1 VYDAEARQAVFRPAV
16 PLSYAT
22 TYTATLTTAIR
33 DASGEPLPAAV
44 QWSFTTAGRDL
55 PPEPVA
61 FSPAQGGRSTPL
73 NPVVSVA
80 WDAPLDPAALDPAA
94 FTLSP
99 LGGSPLSGVT
109 GYDPASHTL
118 SFTPA
123 SDLLPN
129 QAYIAA
135 IAAGIADLDG
145 NLTLGEIR
153 WIFHTGSSRTEGP
166 AFTGSFT
173 DAGRDDDGDGLY
185 EALLV
190 RVGVQVDAAGRYH
203 LAGRLVDGQGEEI
216 GAAYAQ
222 ADLPAGTS
230 FVELPFP
237 GAQIGGHAV
246 DGPYLVT
253 GLSLHLDGAPGGAV
267 VLQDAHRSLAYLAS
281 QFETPLHFFAL
292 PDLHLMPGESLQPA
306 FNVRDYAQHA
316 SLGSDQLSYVVVRNS
331 QPGAGVTLEADGG
344 LAVLP
349 LAGYSGVSQ
358 VAIEVSD
365 GQVTVQ
371 DTFQVRVGWASQVYL
386 PAIASNSYATSQAV
400 VRDYWRTALKETWD
414 GVDATYPSWQYGWG
428 ILSQYPG
435 YYWGP
440 RDCDAYSGQNSGWAF
455 GINSLGVEPMACG
468 ANYLDAGRGTM
479 TTMPEMDPYHNKV
492 VNLEFAA
499 AAELR
504 MKVKTDLDAG
514 DQVCA
519 LVAKD
524 SQYKL
529 EEYFGACRTGQ
540 TNGWED
546 LVLDLANV
554 PTLGNLLGYKDLRVA
569 LDFQSDGSG
578 SRPFGAYVDDL
589 QLRVCLRGL
598 PCSPQGAP
606 APAPVAGSVGGGY
619 TIPEYTSVETAL
631 GVESDGRIHALW
643 TGELSYFD
651 EDYTLRKFV
660 FYSTSADGVHWTP
673 AQVINDSG
681 MMPAVLVDN
690 TRHIVHLIYRG
701 LDGLVHHTVS
711 GGVVSQPRVISSSGG
726 SPKVALD
733 PATGYLHILWLQGYL
748 FEDGI
753 GLGYRTR
760 TLYAYWDG
768 ARWSA
773 PLVPINSQD
782 TGKPN
787 LAVAPGEG
795 VMLAWF
801 QDWQAGMSGGTG
813 ADDPRLAR
821 TAYGPG
827 LGEFPL
833 RQAASGYYPVPEND
847 EDILLVY
854 TGAGGKFYLVT
865 NHFMWPTHSRVYR
878 YTWENGVWSDPVD
891 VSGNTESYAYP
902 WYVGAAASQ
911 SKVVYHYK
919 IDGVNMLRVETNGV
933 LGPPENLDT
942 YIAGLGYAGVYSVVV
957 DESGQVHLLVG
968 KDGES
973 KLYYLRR

>member
-1 VYDAEARQAVFRPAV
+1 
-16 PLSYAT
+16 
-22 TYTATLTTAIR
+22 
-33 DASGEPLPAAV
+33 
-44 QWSFTTAGRDL
+44 
-55 PPEPVA
+55 
-61 FSPAQGGRSTPL
+61 
-73 NPVVSVA
+73 
-80 WDAPLDPAALDPAA
+80 
-94 FTLSP
+94 
-99 LGGSPLSGVT
+99 
-109 GYDPASHTL
+109 
-118 SFTPA
+118 
-123 SDLLPN
+123 
-129 QAYIAA
+129 
-135 IAAGIADLDG
+135 
-145 NLTLGEIR
+145 
-153 WIFHTGSSRTEGP
+153 
-166 AFTGSFT
+166 
-173 DAGRDDDGDGLY
+173 
-185 EALLV
+185 
-190 RVGVQVDAAGRYH
+190 
-203 LAGRLVDGQGEEI
+203 LVDGQGEEI
-216 GAAYAQ
+216 GAASAQ
-222 ADLPAGTS
+222 ADLPAGMS

-253 GLSLHLDGAPGGAV
+253 GLSLYLDGAPGGAV
-267 VLQDAHRSLAYLAS
+267 VLQDAHRSMAYLAS
-281 QFETPLHFFAL
+281 QFETPLHFSAL

-331 QPGAGVTLEADGG
+331 NPGAGVALESDGG
-344 LAVLP
+344 LAIQP
-349 LAGYSGVSQ
+349 QEGFSGASQ
-358 VAIEVSD
+358 VAIEASD
-365 GQVTVQ
+365 GQVAVQ
-371 DTFQVRVGWASQVYL
+371 DTFWVRVGWASQVYL
-386 PAIASNSYATSQAV
+386 PAIASNSYATSQTAE
-400 VRDYWRTALKETWD
+400 RDYWRTALKENWD

-440 RDCDAYSGQNSGWAF
+440 RDCDAYSGQYSGWAF
-455 GINSLGVEPMACG
+455 GTRSLGVEIMPCG

-479 TTMPEMDPYHNKV
+479 TTMPEHDPYHNKT

-514 DQVCA
+514 DQICA

-524 SQYKL
+524 DHYKL

-554 PTLGNLLGYKDLRVA
+554 PSLGNILGYKDVRVA

-598 PCSPQGAP
+598 PCSPAGAP

-631 GVESDGRIHALW
+631 GVESDGRIHVLW
-643 TGELSYFD
+643 TGELAYFD
-651 EDYTLRKFV
+651 EDYTRRKFV
-660 FYSTSADGVHWTP
+660 FYSTSTDGVHWTP
-673 AQVINDSG
+673 AQAINDNGST
-681 MMPAVLVDN
+681 PILRVDN
-690 TRHIVHLIYRG
+690 TRHIVHLIYQG
-701 LDGLVHHTVS
+701 LDGLMHHTVS
-711 GGVVSQPRVISSSGG
+711 GGVISPAQVIISSGG

-733 PATGYLHILWLQGYL
+733 PATGYLHMVWLQGYL
-748 FEDGI
+748 FDDGI
-753 GLGYRTR
+753 GMEYRTR

-773 PLVPINSQD
+773 PLYPINNLD
-782 TGKPN
+782 TGKSN

-801 QDWQAGMSGGTG
+801 QDWQAGLSGGTG
-813 ADDPRLAR
+813 ADEPRLAR

-854 TGAGGKFYLVT
+854 TGVGGKFYLVT

-878 YTWENGVWSDPVD
+878 YTWENGVWSAPVD
-891 VSGNTESYAYP
+891 VSGNTQSYAYP
-902 WYVGAAASQ
+902 WYVGTAASQ

-919 IDGVNMLRVETNGV
+919 IDGVSMLRVETDGV

-957 DESGQVHLLVG
+957 DEAGEVHLLVG